1 VAVNVSRL
9 LGVTGVDPAE
19 RGKARAWAH
28 RLEWPI
34 LLVALWI
41 PVQWYLEETGAV
53 GSVVSRYFDWAI
65 WLVFLFETV
74 LLTSLVRDKK
84 RYLVNNWMNVV
95 IILGGL
101 PVEWQFTPL
110 VGALRNLRL
119 LLMMYILM
127 RVSRRLREFLAK
139 GRVGTILLIASIVVV
154 LAGIIVTRLD
164 PSMGTVWDGMWY
176 AWVTMSHTGYGDIV
190 PKTPAARVFGAFLIL
205 LGIVLV
211 TVLTAS
217 LSVFLIGSE
226 VEKVEKEEME
236 SDLVLKR
243 ILARLENIERKLDD
257 RREPEL

>member
-1 VAVNVSRL
+1 MAVNVTRL

-19 RGKARAWAH
+19 HGKARVWAQ

-53 GSVVSRYFDWAI
+53 SLAVSRYFDWGI
-65 WLVFLFETV
+65 WAVFLFETV

-84 RYLVNNWMNVV
+84 RYLANNWMNLV

-101 PVEWQFTPL
+101 PIEWQFTPL
-110 VGALRNLRL
+110 IGALRNLRL
-119 LLMMYILM
+119 LLMMFILM
-127 RVSRRLREFLAK
+127 RISRRLREFLAR
-139 GRVGTILLIASIVVV
+139 GRVGTILAIAAIVVV
-154 LAGIIVTRLD
+154 LSGIIVTRLD

-190 PKTPAARVFGAFLIL
+190 PKAPAARIFGGLLIL

-226 VEKVEKEEME
+226 VDKVEKEELKA
-236 SDLVLKR
+236 DVLLKN
-243 ILARLENIERKLDD
+243 ILDRLDRIERKL
-257 RREPEL
+257 EQHKPE

>member
-1 VAVNVSRL
+1 MSVNVSRL

-19 RGKARAWAH
+19 RGKARVWAQ

-41 PVQWYLEETGAV
+41 PVQWYLEETGTV
-53 GSVVSRYFDWAI
+53 GLAVSRYFDWAI

-74 LLTSLVRDKK
+74 LLTALVHDKK
-84 RYLVNNWMNVV
+84 RYLANNWMNIV

-127 RVSRRLREFLAK
+127 RMSRRLREFLAK
-139 GRVGTILLIASIVVV
+139 GRVGTILMIASIVVV

-190 PKTPAARVFGAFLIL
+190 PKTPAARIFGGFLIL

-226 VEKVEKEEME
+226 VEKVEKEELE
-236 SDLVLKR
+236 ADSVLKS
-243 ILARLENIERKLDD
+243 ILARLENIERKLDG